1 MRTASSRP
9 ALTASW
15 LRRAVPA
22 PLPWAV
28 RTAGR
33 WCLLAGVAGFPC
45 DVLLSAH
52 SPIHDITLGAALLAG
67 GLVALAYPVWLTVLS
82 YRLPGHLADRA
93 GSR

>member
-1 MRTASSRP
+1 MRTASSRPALTATSRP

-33 WCLLAGVAGFPC
+33 WGLLAGVAGFPC

-52 SPIHDITLGAALLAG
+52 SPIHDIT
-67 GLVALAYPVWLTVLS
+67 
-82 YRLPGHLADRA
+82 RLPGHLADRA
-93 GSR
+93 GSPMRSSEED